1 MSEVE
6 QNSKRGIIA
15 YFANNPVAANLLM
28 VFILIMGLISYNTIQ
43 RQMFPNIEINYI
55 TVSAVY
61 PGASPQEIEEGILV
75 KIEEALKDVT
85 EIKKGVYRAAR
96 GSGSAQLEIYKD
108 EDLTEVEDKIRTRVN
123 SIATF
128 PASMEPVQVQMV
140 EFRQNVVDI
149 ALSGDLPISEL
160 KPIAKE
166 IEDELLEIPVI
177 SLVDRSTP
185 NYEIGI
191 EVDPDALRRYN
202 LTISDIS
209 TAIRRY
215 STNISAGQIRT
226 ESGIIAVRVENQMYR
241 GTEFRNI
248 PVKVG
253 DNGAKILLQ
262 DVATIK
268 DGLTEGEYYFS
279 LNGSNAVFL
288 SIKATKDQNMIPIA
302 KAVHEYIDKKNAEL
316 PAGLIIEP
324 IVDMTYYLNARLE
337 MMKNNMIQGALLVA
351 IMLTLFLRFKLA
363 LWVMIGL
370 PVCFLGAFLFMPALG
385 ISINIV
391 SLFAFI
397 MVLGIVVDDAIVIGE
412 SAYSEIERKGHSVQ
426 SVVLGAKRVATPAT
440 FGVLTTI
447 AVFAPMLF
455 SSGPESAFFKSISGV
470 IILCL
475 IFSLIES
482 KWILPAHIAH
492 TKIKPMRKNSRRAA
506 FNKKFFAFVN
516 GPYRRFITRCVEWRW
531 TVLLSFIAM
540 LIFSMSLVT
549 SNLVRFIPFPK
560 VPEDYPRIQ
569 ITMNDNVSDQQTI
582 TAMRAVEEMMLRVDR
597 EIEQEFGQGMI
608 KDVYAWN
615 ESRTKGQVLTS
626 LVDEELRPFTAF
638 ELARRWRESMPEITA
653 VKSIVV
659 TDSVGGNGGGE
670 GEFGYR
676 LMGSDIETLNAA
688 GRQLISQ
695 LQQQPGLFDISSSID
710 PASKE
715 MQLALK
721 PVAYELGLQLA
732 DVAIQVGNSFY
743 GGEAQRVI
751 RDGEEIKVMVRYPEL
766 DRKAL
771 ASLKRTIITTPQGKE
786 VMLGDVVEFTEKPG
800 INYIRREDGFRTVY
814 VYGSIDEEVIEPDA
828 VVENIEENIL
838 PDLLEQFPG
847 VTTKLGGSVEERQ
860 AQTNEQQL
868 FFAAGMLMV
877 YILLAVPLKS
887 YSQPLIVM
895 SVIPFSL
902 VGALWG
908 HLIFDLDMS
917 TMSVFGLVAA
927 AGVVINDSLVMTDFI
942 NQARAQGVRLKD
954 AVIEAGCA
962 RFRAI
967 TLTSITTF
975 AGVLPIIFETSLQ
988 ARFVIPMAISL
999 GFAVLFAT
1007 LITLVLVPA
1016 LYIILTDV
1024 KGVGSSIKAKIRRSR
1039 GKSKDEPL
1047 EEAEA

>member
-1 MSEVE
+1 MSDIEKTS
-6 QNSKRGIIA
+6 QRGIIA
-15 YFANNPVAANLLM
+15 YFANNTVAANLLM
-28 VFILIMGLISYNTIQ
+28 VFILIMGFISYMTIQ
-43 RQMFPNIEINYI
+43 RQMFPNFEINYV

-61 PGASPQEIEEGILV
+61 PGASPQEIEEGILI

-108 EDLTEVEDKIRTRVN
+108 EDLTEVEDKIRSRVN

-128 PASMEPVQVQMV
+128 PASMEPVQVQLI
-140 EFRQNVVDI
+140 EFRQDVVNV
-149 ALSGDLPISEL
+149 ALAGNLPLNAL

-166 IEDELLEIPVI
+166 IEDELLEIPTI

-202 LTISDIS
+202 LTISDVS
-209 TAIRRY
+209 SAIRRY

-241 GTEFRNI
+241 GNEFRNI

-253 DNGAKILLQ
+253 DNGAKIYLQ
-262 DVATIK
+262 DIAEIK
-268 DGLTEGEYYFS
+268 DGLTEGEYYFH
-279 LNGSNAVFL
+279 LNGENAVFL
-288 SIKATKDQNMIPIA
+288 SVKATKDQNMIPIA
-302 KAVHEYIDKKNAEL
+302 KAVHKYIEEKNAKL
-316 PAGLIIEP
+316 PAGLRLEP

-337 MMKNNMIQGALLVA
+337 MMKSNMLQGALLVA
-351 IMLTLFLRFKLA
+351 IMLTIFLRFKLA

-412 SAYSEIERKGHSVQ
+412 SAYSEIERKGHSVKN
-426 SVVLGAKRVATPAT
+426 VVIGAKRVATPAT

-475 IFSLIES
+475 VFSLIES

-492 TKIKPMRKNSRRAA
+492 TKIKPLRPNSRRAA

-516 GPYRRFITRCVEWRW
+516 GPYRRFIQRCVDWRW
-531 TVLLSFIAM
+531 TVLLTFVAM
-540 LIFSMSLVT
+540 LVFSFSLVT

-560 VPEDYPRIQ
+560 VPEDYPKIE
-569 ITMNDNVSDQQTI
+569 ITMNDNVSDEQTI
-582 TAMRAVEEMMLRVDR
+582 AAMQSIELMVRNVDK
-597 EIEQEFGQGMI
+597 EIAQEFGQGMV
-608 KDVYAWN
+608 KDVYSWN
-615 ESRTKGQVLTS
+615 QSRAKGSVLST

-638 ELARRWRESMPEITA
+638 ELARRWREAMPEITA
-653 VKSIVV
+653 VKSIIVY
-659 TDSVGGNGGGE
+659 DSVGDQSGGE

-676 LMGSDIETLNAA
+676 LLGSDIETLNAA
-688 GRQLISQ
+688 GRQLISM

-715 MQLALK
+715 MQIALK

-771 ASLKRTIITTPQGKE
+771 ASLKRTIITTPKGKE

-814 VYGSIDEEVIEPDA
+814 VYGSIDEELIEPDA
-828 VVENIEENIL
+828 VVKNIEENIL
-838 PDLLEQFPG
+838 PELLKQFPG
-847 VTTKLGGSVEERQ
+847 VKTKLGGSVEERQ
-860 AQTNEQQL
+860 AQTSEQIL

-887 YSQPLIVM
+887 YAQPLIVM

-908 HLIFDLDMS
+908 HLVFGLDMS
-917 TMSVFGLVAA
+917 TMSMFGLVAA
-927 AGVVINDSLVMTDFI
+927 AGVVINDSLVMTDYI
-942 NQARAQGVRLKD
+942 NQARAEGVKLKE

-975 AGVLPIIFETSLQ
+975 AGVMPIIFETSLQ
-988 ARFVIPMAISL
+988 ARFVIPMAVSL

-1016 LYIILTDV
+1016 LYIILTDMQ
-1024 KGVGSSIKAKIRRSR
+1024 GAGSRLKAKIRRKP
-1039 GKSKDEPL
+1039 KSGDNQL
-1047 EEAEA
+1047 EKAEA